1 MKTIFLII
9 NLMFISFNGSAQ
21 TSIFNDEANVISFMD
36 GKTFSNSS
44 NGLDIQYG
52 YISSFNTY
60 GIKVTNKYGDKY
72 YYINCDI
79 DTYGTYADIYGMS
92 PNDRSNFGFRLYK
105 AKLIVGRGE
114 LNEVVFYLK

>member
-1 MKTIFLII
+1 MY
-9 NLMFISFNGSAQ
+9 ISFNGFAQ
-21 TSIFNDEANVISFMD
+21 TSTFDDEANVISFMD

-52 YISSFNTY
+52 YISSYNTY

-72 YYINCDI
+72 YYINCNI

-92 PNDRSNFGFRLYK
+92 PNDGSNFGFRLYK
-105 AKLIVGRGE
+105 TKLIVGRGE
-114 LNEVVFYLK
+114 ASEVTFYLK